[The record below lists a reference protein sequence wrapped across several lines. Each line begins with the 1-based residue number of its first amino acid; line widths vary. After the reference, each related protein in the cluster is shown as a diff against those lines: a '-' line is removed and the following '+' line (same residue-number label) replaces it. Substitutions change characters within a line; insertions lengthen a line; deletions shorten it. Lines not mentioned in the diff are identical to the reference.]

1 MGFCFVWLLHG
12 IMFVIRNQKRSQNF
26 ADVPQLLGITSVC
39 NSTVECYD
47 LRLSTSTTDSTAI
60 EKKVEETFL
69 ARFHLYT
76 WTKCSYISNR

>member
-47 LRLSTSTTDSTAI
+47 SRLSTSTTI
-60 EKKVEETFL
+60 EKKL
-69 ARFHLYT
+69 KKLSWLDST
-76 WTKCSYISNR
+76 WIHGQNAHTLDR